1 MSEKRVVITGLGV
14 LSPIGNTPNEAWQN
28 AVAGKSG
35 IGRLSVI
42 DPEPFTSQVAGEVR
56 NFDAEEY
63 LGAKEVRRNDRYTQ
77 FAIVAARKA
86 WEDSGFTGVNMD
98 PERIGVI
105 IGSGVGGLQTY
116 EEQHTIALERG
127 PRRISSLFVPMMISN
142 MAAGQVAIDIN
153 AKGPNF
159 ATVTACASS
168 THAIAAA
175 VDAIRLGRADA
186 MIAGG
191 SEAPLT
197 LMSVGGFCSMKAL
210 CTTFNDQPEKASRP
224 FDKDR
229 AGFVIAEGA
238 AILVLEELE
247 HALKRGANIIAEI
260 TGVGMS
266 CDAHHITAPAPGGE
280 GCARSMIMAMK
291 DAGITPEQVNYINA
305 HGTSTQLNDINE
317 TEAIRTALGEHADKV
332 MVSST
337 KSVHGHMLG
346 ATGSMEIM
354 LTAMALKEGIVPPT
368 ATHEEPGEGCDL
380 DYVPGKARKAA
391 IEHALSNS
399 LGFGGHNVTI
409 ALSRYKGD
417 S

>member
-1 MSEKRVVITGLGV
+1 VVEKRVVITGLGV
-14 LSPIGNTPNEAWQN
+14 LSPIGNSVSEVWLN

-35 IGRLSVI
+35 IGRLSVV
-42 DPEPFTSQVAGEVR
+42 DPELFTSQVAGEVK
-56 NFDAEEY
+56 NFNAEEY
-63 LGAKEVRRNDRYTQ
+63 LGLKAVRRNDKYTQ
-77 FAIVAARKA
+77 FAMVAAKNA
-86 WEDSGFTGVNMD
+86 WTDSGLSEVNMD

-127 PRRISSLFVPMMISN
+127 PSRISSLFVPMMISN
-142 MAAGQVAIDIN
+142 MAAGQVAIELG

-168 THAIAAA
+168 THAVATAF
-175 VDAIRLGRADA
+175 DSIRLGRADA
-186 MIAGG
+186 MITGG

-197 LMSVGGFCSMKAL
+197 IMSVGGFCSMKAL
-210 CTTFNDQPEKASRP
+210 STAFNNEPERSSRP

-229 AGFVIAEGA
+229 DGFVIAEGA
-238 AILVLEELE
+238 AILVIEELE
-247 HALKRGANIIAEI
+247 HALNRGAEIIAEI

-291 DAGITPEQVNYINA
+291 DAGISAEEVDYVNA
-305 HGTSTQLNDINE
+305 HGTSTQLNDVNE
-317 TEAIRTALGEHADKV
+317 TEAIKTALGAHAYRT

-354 LTAMALKEGIVPPT
+354 LTALALKNGIVPPT
-368 ATHEEPGEGCDL
+368 STHESPGEGCDL
-380 DYVPGKARKAA
+380 DYVPKIARKAD
-391 IEHALSNS
+391 IQNALSNS

-409 ALSRYKGD
+409 ALRKYKGEG
-417 S
+417 